1 MSASGTE
8 PPLVPGD
15 RPSAAH
21 CHALRV
27 RLPAGTSADDVAAA
41 LSEAVRA
48 WWPQDAPE
56 RLPRL
61 WTERTPATAGALRA
75 ELYRPV
81 APGSRLRAVLFTG
94 PGPGAETELV
104 LTAHR
109 ADLDMASLRLVADVL
124 LGRVPADRPRPL
136 RPDWPG
142 PRPSPPSRPDGD
154 HAGPAAWAEGDPTA
168 GTDTATLAVP
178 VPATG
183 GAGLDPALLVVAT
196 AVVQARY
203 EGVERPVIGVL
214 TVLPGRPES
223 ALGPFEGNVLVP
235 VDVGGGRPAELV
247 DRARQ
252 AITAPQA
259 WCDPSTYAELTSGGH
274 RVRAGVL
281 AVPGGAGRQGPDGLP
296 TVLPC
301 LAGTFDLTLVPDR
314 GAGGEDVL
322 TVHHRLAEIDAGSAA
337 RFARHVVTAY
347 TRLAAPAPEDRPAV
361 ALDIDLLD
369 GAEREQLVR
378 AGGPATTPEWPPYR
392 LDEAFARQA
401 ARRPDAVALVCEGDS
416 ITYRELDSR
425 AERMAVGLLAQGV
438 TPGERV
444 GLCLGRSPD
453 LVVAMLAVLKAD
465 AVYVPM
471 DPAHPADRL
480 AYTAEDAGL
489 RLVVTDVDALPA
501 TSARAV
507 RPDEVAAA
515 GADGTLAPPGRG
527 PGEAAY
533 VIYTSGSTGRP
544 KGVVVPHRNV
554 VALIDATRED
564 FGLGPDDTWTLF
576 HSSAFDFSV
585 WEIWGPLLTG
595 GSLVVVPYW
604 VSRSPGEFR
613 DLLVERRVSVLS
625 QTPSAFAQLIEADRG
640 HGRPLSLRLV
650 VFGGEPLDTRVLRT
664 WFDRY
669 PESACR
675 LVNMFGITET
685 TVHVT
690 AQTVTR
696 REVLAGS
703 RSVGPAL
710 PGWYLYVLDERGR
723 PVPFGAPGEIH
734 VGGAGVALEY
744 LNRPELTAERFLP
757 DPFRGGRMYRSGDRG
772 RLWPD
777 GRLEH
782 LGRLDN
788 QVKIRG
794 FRIELDEIRNV
805 LLDDPAVTAAAV
817 LVAGEGAQDAAAAR
831 IDAYVVLDGDDTA
844 AVRGR
849 AATLLPEYML
859 PATVTALPALPLTAN
874 GKLDTRRL
882 PAPAAVRRP
891 PAPAAAV
898 QDPPTARR
906 HSRGPSA
913 ELSAQ
918 LAEVWEAVLGV
929 PVGPDDNFFSLGGN
943 SLYAVRVAAAMSA
956 RRLPAL
962 PMRELYLHPTV
973 RRLARALAPA
983 AEA

>member
-1 MSASGTE
+1 
-8 PPLVPGD
+8 
-15 RPSAAH
+15 
-21 CHALRV
+21 
-27 RLPAGTSADDVAAA
+27 
-41 LSEAVRA
+41 
-48 WWPQDAPE
+48 
-56 RLPRL
+56 
-61 WTERTPATAGALRA
+61 
-75 ELYRPV
+75 
-81 APGSRLRAVLFTG
+81 
-94 PGPGAETELV
+94 
-104 LTAHR
+104 
-109 ADLDMASLRLVADVL
+109 
-124 LGRVPADRPRPL
+124 
-136 RPDWPG
+136 
-142 PRPSPPSRPDGD
+142 
-154 HAGPAAWAEGDPTA
+154 
-168 GTDTATLAVP
+168 
-178 VPATG
+178 
-183 GAGLDPALLVVAT
+183 
-196 AVVQARY
+196 
-203 EGVERPVIGVL
+203 
-214 TVLPGRPES
+214 
-223 ALGPFEGNVLVP
+223 
-235 VDVGGGRPAELV
+235 
-247 DRARQ
+247 
-252 AITAPQA
+252 
-259 WCDPSTYAELTSGGH
+259 
-274 RVRAGVL
+274 
-281 AVPGGAGRQGPDGLP
+281 
-296 TVLPC
+296 
-301 LAGTFDLTLVPDR
+301 
-314 GAGGEDVL
+314 
-322 TVHHRLAEIDAGSAA
+322 
-337 RFARHVVTAY
+337 
-347 TRLAAPAPEDRPAV
+347 
-361 ALDIDLLD
+361 
-369 GAEREQLVR
+369 
-378 AGGPATTPEWPPYR
+378 
-392 LDEAFARQA
+392 
-401 ARRPDAVALVCEGDS
+401 
-416 ITYRELDSR
+416 
-425 AERMAVGLLAQGV
+425 
-438 TPGERV
+438 V
-444 GLCLGRSPD
+444 GLCLSRSLD
-453 LVVAMLAVLKAD
+453 LVVTMLAVLKAD

-480 AYTAEDAGL
+480 AYTADDAGL
-489 RLVVTDVDALPA
+489 RLVVTDVGAFPA
-501 TSARAV
+501 TSARTV
-507 RPDEVAAA
+507 RPGEVAAA
-515 GADGTLAPPGRG
+515 GAGGTLAPPCRG
-527 PGEAAY
+527 PAEAAY

-554 VALIDATRED
+554 VALIAATQED

-595 GSLVVVPYW
+595 GRLVVVPYW

-613 DLLVERRVSVLS
+613 DLLVQERVSVLN
-625 QTPSAFAQLIEADRG
+625 QTPSAFAQLIEADRN
-640 HGRPLSLRLV
+640 HSTPLSLRLV

-744 LNRPELTAERFLP
+744 LNRPALTAERFLS
-757 DPFRGGRMYRSGDRG
+757 DPFRGGRIYRSGDRG
-772 RLWPD
+772 RLRPD

-782 LGRLDN
+782 LGRLDS

-882 PAPAAVRRP
+882 PAPAAPRRTP
-891 PAPAAAV
+891 GPAAAD
-898 QDPPTARR
+898 QDLPAAHRR
-906 HSRGPSA
+906 SREPSA
-913 ELSAQ
+913 DLSSQ

-943 SLYAVRVAAAMSA
+943 SLYAVRVAAAMSE
-956 RRLPAL
+956 RRLPSL

-973 RRLARALAPA
+973 RRLAAALAPA
-983 AEA
+983 GEA